1 MWELMW
7 QSTVP
12 TCFCS
17 APYKF
22 GVSIPV
28 RFHQHVSDGF
38 GQHVQSIPGMC
49 YDTFV
54 EPPTAVPFFDLSLM
68 HSALPVDE
76 AYAHVRPQ
84 VEVPKTS
91 L

>member
-1 MWELMW
+1 MFLFCTIQIW
-7 QSTVP
+7 
-12 TCFCS
+12 CFN
-17 APYKF
+17 F
-22 GVSIPV
+22 
-28 RFHQHVSDGF
+28 RFLQHVSDGF

-84 VEVPKTS
+84 VEVTKTS